1 MGNILAIDLETL
13 PTENP
18 QVIADIGAGI
28 TAPGNIS
35 KAETIAAWEAEK
47 KPALVAEAVAKTS
60 FNGAHGSIACIAW
73 AWNDDEPQVLDTRS
87 FNEFTV
93 LSEFSRI
100 ISAKKAFAPKII
112 GHYVADFDLRFLWQ
126 RAFIHGVRMPAFWP
140 RDPKPW
146 SQEVR
151 DTMQMWAG
159 AKGTISLDNLCK
171 ALGIEG
177 KKGFDG
183 SMVAEAWKNGEF
195 DKVCEYCRD
204 DIVRVR
210 AAYKRML
217 VAYGEQE

>member
-1 MGNILAIDLETL
+1 MGDVLAIDLETL

-18 QVIADIGAGI
+18 QVIADIAAGI

-140 RDPKPW
+140 RDPKSW
-146 SQEVR
+146 SPEVR

>member
-1 MGNILAIDLETL
+1 MDRLFLDIESI
-13 PTENP
+13 PTDDP
-18 QVIADIGAGI
+18 TVIAEIESSI
-28 TAPGNIS
+28 SPPGNIS
-35 KAETIAAWEAEK
+35 KPESVAQWVSEK
-47 KPALVAEAVAKTS
+47 KPALVRESISKTS

-93 LSEFSRI
+93 LSEFSRLV
-100 ISAKKAFAPKII
+100 SAKKAFAPKIV

-159 AKGTISLDNLCK
+159 SKGTISLDNLCK

-177 KKGFDG
+177 KNGFDG
-183 SMVAEAWKNGEF
+183 SMVAEAWKNGEY
-195 DKVCEYCRD
+195 DKVTYYCMD
-204 DIVRVR
+204 DVRRAR

-217 VAYGEQE
+217 VAYGEE

>member
-1 MGNILAIDLETL
+1 VGDILAIDLETL

-18 QVIADIGAGI
+18 QVIADIAAGI

-35 KAETIAAWEAEK
+35 KAETVAAWEAEK

-93 LSEFSRI
+93 LSEFSRL
-100 ISAKKAFAPKII
+100 ISAKKAFAPKIV
-112 GHYVADFDLRFLWQ
+112 GHYVAEFDLRFLWQ
-126 RAFIHGVRMPAFWP
+126 RAFILGVRMPAFWP
-140 RDPKPW
+140 RDVKSW
-146 SQEVR
+146 SKEVA
-151 DTMQMWAG
+151 DTMFMFCG

-177 KKGFDG
+177 KSGFDG

-195 DKVCEYCRD
+195 DKVTEYCMS
-204 DIVRVR
+204 DIRMVR
-210 AAYKRML
+210 AAYKKML
-217 VAYGEQE
+217 VAYGED